1 MKLVIAEKPSVAKS
15 LSKVIGANEHNDGY
29 FSGGGYAVSWC
40 FGHLAELA
48 QAESYNE
55 SYGKW
60 KYEDL
65 PIIPDNWQYSVSEDK
80 RRQFEIVSEL
90 MNKDDVTEVINACD
104 AGREGELIFRTV
116 YNLAGCDKPMKRLWI
131 SSMEDS
137 AIRDGFNN
145 LRPGREYDNLYNA
158 ALCRSKADWL
168 VGINA
173 TRLFSVLYHR
183 TLNVGR
189 VISPTL
195 AMIVQRESEISAF
208 KSEPF
213 YKVSLDFGSF
223 KAEGERYDNE
233 ETATRIA
240 QTCNRDEA
248 VVKSVER
255 RKRSEK
261 APVLYDL
268 TTLQRDANRSLGYTA
283 QQTLDYLQ
291 SLYEKKLCTYPRT
304 DSKFLT
310 EVVVE

>member
-1 MKLVIAEKPSVAKS
+1 
-15 LSKVIGANEHNDGY
+15 
-29 FSGGGYAVSWC
+29 
-40 FGHLAELA
+40 
-48 QAESYNE
+48 
-55 SYGKW
+55 
-60 KYEDL
+60 
-65 PIIPDNWQYSVSEDK
+65 
-80 RRQFEIVSEL
+80 

-116 YNLAGCDKPMKRLWI
+116 YNLASCDKPIKRLWI

-145 LRPGREYDNLYNA
+145 LRPGSEYDNLYNA

-195 AMIVQRESEISAF
+195 AMIVQRESEINAF

-223 KAEGERYDNE
+223 KAESERFDNE
-233 ETATRIA
+233 ETATSIA

-255 RKRSEK
+255 RKKSEK
-261 APVLYDL
+261 PPALYDL
-268 TTLQRDANRSLGYTA
+268 TTLQREANKSLGYTA

-310 EVVVE
+310 EDMKNTVSIIAAISAELLETTLPPNIDADSVCDNTKVSDHHAIVLTKSVKATDLSSLLAGEREILKLASTKDTLCGQ